1 MNVNSRPLVVTAA
14 LGLSLL
20 ALPGCKEAGAS
31 GSAPAAAA
39 STAPGATPAA
49 AAQAVKLVAAK
60 SVQAAARE
68 EVTGQLYP
76 AKALQLGFEVG
87 GRLQAVRVKKG
98 QKVKEGEVLAQLN
111 SEISDAQV
119 AGAEAALKAA
129 QAAATMAVDVAER
142 QAKLQGQGSVS
153 DLQSRTSAAQAEQ
166 AEAQVLA
173 ARAQAAQ
180 ARAARRRHDLR
191 APFSGTVIDAPEQ
204 VGATVAPGTPL
215 FTLEQ
220 VDSLLLK
227 TTVAE
232 GVRGGLEV
240 GAKVHVEAASG
251 GASSDEAT
259 VRTVLPSADAA
270 TRRVPVELVVPN
282 ADGRF
287 LANTL
292 ARATLALGKPREARL
307 LPVTAL
313 SSSGG
318 DHVYVVEQDKA
329 RRVAVQVLERRAR
342 EVVVQAA
349 EPLTQVID
357 HPAMGISDGARVS
370 VK

>member
-1 MNVNSRPLVVTAA
+1 MKLAA
-14 LGLSLL
+14 IR
-20 ALPGCKEAGAS
+20 
-31 GSAPAAAA
+31 
-39 STAPGATPAA
+39 
-49 AAQAVKLVAAK
+49 

-87 GRLQAVRVKKG
+87 GRLQVVRVKKG
-98 QKVKEGEVLAQLN
+98 QRVKEGEVLAQLN

-119 AGAEAALKAA
+119 AGAEAALQAA
-129 QAAATMAVDVAER
+129 QAAATMAVDLAER

-153 DLQSRTSAAQAEQ
+153 DLQSRTSAAQAAQ

-173 ARAQAAQ
+173 AKAQAAQ

-204 VGATVAPGTPL
+204 VGATVAPGSPL

-227 TTVAE
+227 TTVSE
-232 GVRGGLEV
+232 SVRSGLEV
-240 GAKVHVEAASG
+240 GAKVHVAAASG
-251 GASSDEAT
+251 GASSDEASL
-259 VRTVLPSADAA
+259 RTVLPSADAA

-292 ARATLALGKPREARL
+292 ARATLPLGKPREARL
-307 LPVTAL
+307 LPASAL

-329 RRVAVQVLERRAR
+329 RRVPVQVLERRAR
-342 EVVVQAA
+342 EVVVHAA
-349 EPLTQVID
+349 EPLDQVID
-357 HPAMGISDGARVS
+357 HPTTGITDGMRVS

>member
-1 MNVNSRPLVVTAA
+1 MTVKLRPLVVTAA
-14 LGLSLL
+14 ALSLSVL
-20 ALPGCKEAGAS
+20 ALYGCKEAGAS
-31 GSAPAAAA
+31 GSAPAEAAA
-39 STAPGATPAA
+39 ATPS

-87 GRLQAVRVKKG
+87 GRLQVVRVKKG
-98 QKVKEGEVLAQLN
+98 QRVKEGEVLAQLN
-111 SEISDAQV
+111 SEIADAQV

-129 QAAATMAVDVAER
+129 QAGATMAVDLAER

-166 AEAQVLA
+166 AQAQVLA
-173 ARAQAAQ
+173 ARAQLAQ

-240 GAKVHVEAASG
+240 GAKVHVAAASG
-251 GASSDEAT
+251 GVSSDEAT

-292 ARATLALGKPREARL
+292 ARATLALGKPREAQL
-307 LPVTAL
+307 LPASAL

-318 DHVYVVEQDKA
+318 DHVYVVEQGKA

-342 EVVVQAA
+342 ELVVQADEA
-349 EPLTQVID
+349 LTQVID
-357 HPAMGISDGARVS
+357 HPAMGVTDGARVS

>member
-1 MNVNSRPLVVTAA
+1 MTVNLRPLVVPAA
-14 LGLSLL
+14 LSLSLL

-31 GSAPAAAA
+31 GSAPAEAAA
-39 STAPGATPAA
+39 SAATPS

-60 SVQAAARE
+60 GVQAAARE

-87 GRLQAVRVKKG
+87 GRLQVVRVKKG
-98 QKVKEGEVLAQLN
+98 QRVKEGEVLAQLN
-111 SEISDAQV
+111 SEIVDAQV

-129 QAAATMAVDVAER
+129 QAGATMARDVAER
-142 QAKLQGQGSVS
+142 QAKLQGQGSVTE
-153 DLQSRTSAAQAEQ
+153 LQRLTSAAQAEQ

-173 ARAQAAQ
+173 AKAQLAQ

-191 APFSGTVIDAPEQ
+191 APFSGTVVDAPEQ
-204 VGATVAPGTPL
+204 VGATVAPGSPL

-240 GAKVHVEAASG
+240 GAKVHVAAASG
-251 GASSDEAT
+251 GAQSDEAT

-292 ARATLALGKPREARL
+292 ARATLPLGKPREALL
-307 LPVTAL
+307 LPASAL

-318 DHVYVVEQDKA
+318 DHVYVVDGEKA

-342 EVVVQAA
+342 EVVVQAQ

-357 HPAMGISDGARVS
+357 HPAMGVSDGARVS